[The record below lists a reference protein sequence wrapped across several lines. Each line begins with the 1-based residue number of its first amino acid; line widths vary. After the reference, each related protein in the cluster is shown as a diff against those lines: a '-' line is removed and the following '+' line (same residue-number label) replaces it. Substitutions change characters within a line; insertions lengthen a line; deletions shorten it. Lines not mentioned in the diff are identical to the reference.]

1 MLTRSLEKT
10 HCVTLSSEMSITSK
24 LAALAADDADDVA
37 DEVVADASLAPARSK
52 GLAEVAGEV
61 HAEEEGEG
69 DESPARER
77 GLRDIAAA
85 EHSRGSPSRGLAD
98 IAAEEHAYGSD
109 DDDADEVL
117 ARATEVLRS
126 SRRGRSPSPEHHSFG
141 GNMSSAWS
149 SLLQPT
155 STSRSDK
162 PRRRRGRSGKSR
174 AWDPKR
180 MHELAKAKPPERKKG
195 KDRFLLDDDRENCT
209 FKPHRF
215 NKGHGGESKR
225 GDTGGEAK
233 EGDNLSA
240 FLGRMEASEYAVRER
255 ERERGG
261 KERGKD

>member
-1 MLTRSLEKT
+1 
-10 HCVTLSSEMSITSK
+10 MSITSK

-52 GLAEVAGEV
+52 GLADVAGEV

-69 DESPARER
+69 DESPARSPARGR

-180 MHELAKAKPPERKKG
+180 MHELAEAKPAERKKG

-225 GDTGGEAK
+225 GDKGEEAK

-240 FLGRMEASEYAVRER
+240 FIGRMEASEYDRER
-255 ERERGG
+255 GGTERGG
-261 KERGKD
+261 KERGGKERGGKERG